1 MNSRWKNAMIG
12 LFHFLLLTGQK
23 ENRDRKRYAGNKENF
38 QEICE

>member
-1 MNSRWKNAMIG
+1 MEERYDRT
-12 LFHFLLLTGQK
+12 LPFFLSLAGQK